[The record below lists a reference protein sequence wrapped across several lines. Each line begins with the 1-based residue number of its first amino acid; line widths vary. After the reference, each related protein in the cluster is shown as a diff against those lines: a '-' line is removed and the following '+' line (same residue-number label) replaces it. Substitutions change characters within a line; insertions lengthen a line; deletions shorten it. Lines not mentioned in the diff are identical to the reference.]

1 MSGEAGYAVVDV
13 ETTGLGRKDKV
24 IEIGIV
30 LLDARYRVIDE
41 YETLIDP
48 CRDLGPTHV
57 HGITPRMVSMA
68 PCFPEVATAIAKRID
83 GRTLVAHNLLFDERM
98 LGQEFGLL
106 DAMFDSG
113 IGVCTLRLT
122 RQKLPMACKHFGIDP
137 PKHHRALADARACA
151 SLLRAISPTCDPA
164 PLRIHNI
171 FGALSVRTHRRCA
184 GDDTVAFDRLLSRVI
199 YDEGDTRVV
208 QYMDLL
214 DWVLDDLVLT
224 ADERQ
229 HLNFL
234 AEELQLSPQE
244 VSNAHEQYFQSMV
257 DGAEKDGVITEDEHM
272 TLAFVARA
280 LGIEEERVPPMSED
294 VAEIEVLKPGS
305 CVCFT
310 GTFVDSDG
318 SQIPKADLESLARQ
332 RGFTVVSSVTKRKCD
347 FVVAVDPAS
356 SSTKAKKAR
365 EYGKPVVALKSF
377 MDSARP

>member
-1 MSGEAGYAVVDV
+1 MNAEAGYAVVDV

-30 LLDARYRVIDE
+30 LLDARFRVIDE

-68 PCFPEVATAIAKRID
+68 PCFPEVATAIARRID

-106 DAMFDSG
+106 NAMFDTG

-151 SLLRAISPTCDPA
+151 SLLRAISPTCDST
-164 PLRIHNI
+164 PLRIRNI
-171 FGALSVRTHRRCA
+171 SGSLSVRTHRRCA
-184 GDDTVAFDRLLSRVI
+184 GNDTVAFDRLLSRAV

-214 DWVLDDLVLT
+214 DWVLDDIVLT

-229 HLNFL
+229 HLNSL

-244 VSNAHEQYFQSMV
+244 VSRAHEQYFQSMV
-257 DGAEKDGVITEDEHM
+257 DGAEKDGVITEEEHVV
-272 TLAFVARA
+272 LAFVAKA
-280 LGIEEERVPPMSED
+280 LGIEEERVPTMSDETL
-294 VAEIEVLKPGS
+294 ENEVVKPGS

-318 SQIPKADLESLARQ
+318 RQIPKAELEALARE
-332 RGFTVVSSVTKRKCD
+332 RGFTVASSVTKRKCD

-365 EYGKPVVALKSF
+365 EYGKPVVALKRF
-377 MDSARP
+377 MDRIRP